1 MKLRDYFL
9 LSIVVSTV
17 FACSSDDDAPEV
29 HVFTPDATLSL
40 TAEVNGATIKKSM
53 DGITKAAGAK
63 AIVEDDIYTLQ
74 VLVFSGQGDGALYQ
88 TGHYMT
94 TSGEDRSSG
103 KYLIP
108 DVPVESGNAT
118 VLVLA
123 NVGSDKDFSGK
134 TLSDV
139 LDETY
144 SLAKNETLTAGLS
157 MSSALMETII
167 SPNSHNIFG
176 NVSDFDGQH
185 EPAVTKG
192 GAIELVRH
200 TAQINLKLVEITGKA
215 TFKLDEIFVANAK
228 GYTHIAS
235 SSKSRWGAVE
245 AMAAPLD
252 GKLWSYGDYADEKWN
267 GKYKTVDA
275 DECQINDELKFVPV
289 EETVVSS
296 GKALKPAEN
305 AKSYGK
311 SFYVYENKGIETP
324 TSLGQ
329 RTLLV
334 LKGTYTGEN
343 GVEEKE
349 RFYTISINDPEM
361 EGSTSTELADSQKG
375 STSHDFIKRNY
386 RYNISLK
393 IKSSGSDR
401 PYDPASEAC
410 MDVVIKVAD
419 WSVVEMDETLE

>member
-134 TLSDV
+134 TL
-139 LDETY
+139 
-144 SLAKNETLTAGLS
+144 
-157 MSSALMETII
+157 
-167 SPNSHNIFG
+167 
-176 NVSDFDGQH
+176 
-185 EPAVTKG
+185 
-192 GAIELVRH
+192 
-200 TAQINLKLVEITGKA
+200 
-215 TFKLDEIFVANAK
+215 
-228 GYTHIAS
+228 
-235 SSKSRWGAVE
+235 
-245 AMAAPLD
+245 
-252 GKLWSYGDYADEKWN
+252 
-267 GKYKTVDA
+267 
-275 DECQINDELKFVPV
+275 
-289 EETVVSS
+289 
-296 GKALKPAEN
+296 
-305 AKSYGK
+305 
-311 SFYVYENKGIETP
+311 
-324 TSLGQ
+324 
-329 RTLLV
+329 
-334 LKGTYTGEN
+334 
-343 GVEEKE
+343 
-349 RFYTISINDPEM
+349 
-361 EGSTSTELADSQKG
+361 
-375 STSHDFIKRNY
+375 
-386 RYNISLK
+386 
-393 IKSSGSDR
+393 
-401 PYDPASEAC
+401 
-410 MDVVIKVAD
+410 
-419 WSVVEMDETLE
+419 